1 MLERPDRISILVRWF
16 WKTLQKQNEKGYSK
30 FQCCQGLGTVWRLDN
45 LVNLIWLDGRLKN
58 ESKAITDKGG
68 LSLIVS
74 ESLVVTSHQPYSVR
88 LVMSM
93 RRTVRPICEC
103 QANFQKHQGPPQ
115 VLDIEKVL
123 NINKQE
129 LLL

>member
-1 MLERPDRISILVRWF
+1 M
-16 WKTLQKQNEKGYSK
+16 
-30 FQCCQGLGTVWRLDN
+30 DN